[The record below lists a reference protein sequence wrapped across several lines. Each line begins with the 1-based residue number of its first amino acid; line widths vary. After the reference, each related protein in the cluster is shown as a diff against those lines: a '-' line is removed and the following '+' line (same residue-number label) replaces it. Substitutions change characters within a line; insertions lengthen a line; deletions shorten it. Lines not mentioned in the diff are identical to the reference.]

1 MARLN
6 PRTQDIGIIKK
17 VYDVKGGMVSNFP
30 AEEIPD
36 NKASFIKNMASD
48 RRNVLR
54 KTWGTQELI
63 TGGTNEAYNKFI
75 TNPVYSFYD
84 YTTADGFSTLITQG
98 KDASDGYIS
107 LYTLPARGSYPS
119 VETAAP
125 TRILGASA
133 ELTDKR
139 RLTYATYKGRMY
151 IWNGIDDLRYWN
163 SNTWKIYHEAES
175 EKFRYICTHG
185 QRLWAAGSGMNPSRL
200 IYTDLKYCNFYH
212 YFSLDANSID
222 FSSAKDYSPI
232 MWICEFK
239 DSLLIFKVNSIYRLW
254 GNPEDVINFDCI
266 SEGVGT
272 INGWTVQ
279 VWKELVYFVWTDGVY
294 VLGDA
299 SVVASL
305 EDRKLQIQSNIIRI
319 SSEIDDYWED
329 NFVLPNPYKLKE
341 QVWSGATDFGDFT
354 LTQCQANT
362 ASVTENPDVINDS
375 LAGTETKVQSE
386 ESTGGANWVDLRSD
400 LGVDQYNAQSFSLA
414 STDEPIPHSVK
425 LYLTNNGTLTT
436 TQKLKVQITSS
447 DGTDPYDP
455 DYDYVFAE
463 ASYDLNTVTAAG
475 WYTIT
480 FDYWDYPKSFSSYAV
495 GRVFLVVKAVGD
507 TSALYAKWHYSTG
520 NPYANGRMVNSDSS
534 TPGTQSDK
542 DYTFQ
547 LYTDNYFTYS
557 VITTDAYEAAESTR
571 QEWGTI
577 NFNLDETGGRYMVL
591 IKLEYNLS
599 ANNSDWDGWVET
611 ENGAYLGLSCA
622 TNKYIKFRARYAR
635 STGNA
640 PALMDSFTLT
650 SIRLTY
656 TTQDFDETL
665 IDSVIYKDNYILSV
679 HEVATDTTGNCLKF
693 DGSPDYVTVADDST
707 LDPGVSDLAMVFDVK
722 FRASQQTSNYIW
734 LIAKESSQAQLVP
747 IYGVAVLDK
756 GSGYFYV
763 PLRDV
768 GGTGQLLAT
777 NTTVD
782 IGDNNWHQVIISY
795 DRSDKI
801 YAFVDGV
808 AKGQTAV
815 ISQWS
820 AYDLS
825 SDEVLCMGTN
835 HPSIGSVYAGPL
847 VGYMDNIQF
856 YKRTIGQTEATW
868 LAANLGEVYSDTNLM
883 LHLKMNEGSGN
894 TTYDE
899 TANDNDGELGGASHV
914 TAAKPEWAVR

>member
-1 MARLN
+1 MAR
-6 PRTQDIGIIKK
+6 REIRSERIGIVKK

-36 NKASFIKNMASD
+36 NKANFIKNMVSD

-84 YTTADGFSTLITQG
+84 FTTPDGFSTLITQG

-107 LYTLPARGSYPS
+107 LYTLPARGEYPS

-133 ELTDKR
+133 ELTAKR

-151 IWNGIDDLRYWN
+151 IWNGIDYLRYWN
-163 SNTWKIYHEAES
+163 SNTWKVYHVNNS
-175 EKFRYICTHG
+175 ERFRYLCTHG
-185 QRLWAAGSGMNPSRL
+185 QRLWAAGSGANPSRL
-200 IYTDLKYCNFYH
+200 IYTDLNHCNFYH

-222 FSSAKDYSPI
+222 FASAKDYSPI

-266 SEGVGT
+266 SQGVGT
-272 INGWTVQ
+272 INGWSIQ

-294 VLGDA
+294 ALGDA

-354 LTQCQANT
+354 LTTCQANT
-362 ASVTENPDVINDS
+362 ASVTENPDVINAS
-375 LAGTETKVQSE
+375 FVGTASKAESE
-386 ESTGGANWVDLRSD
+386 ETTSGANWVDLRSD
-400 LGVDQYNAQSFSLA
+400 LGDDQYFAQGIRISSP
-414 STDEPIPHSVK
+414 DEPMPHSVK
-425 LYLTNNGTLTT
+425 LYLENNGTLTT
-436 TQKLKVQITSS
+436 TQKLKVQITSVT
-447 DGTDPYDP
+447 GEDPYEP
-455 DYDYVFAE
+455 YYDKIYAE
-463 ASYDLNTVTAAG
+463 ASYDLDGVTTAG

-480 FDYWDYPKSFSSYAV
+480 FDYWDYPKSFW
-495 GRVFLVVKAVGD
+495 GLGLVFIVVKAVGD
-507 TSALYAKWHYSTG
+507 TDALYVKWHYATG
-520 NPYANGRMVNSDSS
+520 NPYANGQMVNSDDA

-547 LYTDNYFTYS
+547 LYTNEIWTNS
-557 VITTDAYEAAESTR
+557 WVQTDSYEAAESTR
-571 QEWGTI
+571 QEWGTV
-577 NFNLDETGGRYMVL
+577 NFNLDETGGRNMKL
-591 IKLEYNLS
+591 HKLEYNLS
-599 ANNSDWDGWVET
+599 ADDSTWDGWVEV
-611 ENGAYLGLSCA
+611 ENGAYLGVSCA
-622 TNKYIKFRARYAR
+622 VNKYIKFKAQFTR
-635 STGNA
+635 STGSSEIN
-640 PALMDSFTLT
+640 MDSFTLV

-679 HEVATDTTGNCLKF
+679 HEVKTATTGDCLKF
-693 DGSPDYVTVADDST
+693 DGSPDYVTVADDAT
-707 LDPGVSDLAMVFDVK
+707 LDPGTNDLAMVFDVK
-722 FRASQQTSNYIW
+722 FRASQQTQEYVW
-734 LIAKESSQAQLVP
+734 LIAKESSQAQLIP
-747 IYGVAVLDK
+747 IYGVCALDR
-756 GSGYFYV
+756 GSGYLYI
-763 PLRDV
+763 PIRDV
-768 GGTGQLLAT
+768 GGTGNLLQSNVAL
-777 NTTVD
+777 D
-782 IGDNNWHQVIISY
+782 IGDNNWHKIIVSY
-795 DRSDKI
+795 DRSDKA
-801 YAFVDGV
+801 YVFVDGV
-808 AKGQTAV
+808 AKGQSGDMSAWT
-815 ISQWS
+815 

-835 HPSIGSVYAGPL
+835 HPSIGSVYGGPF
-847 VGYMDNIQF
+847 VGYMDNIMF

-868 LAANLGEVYSDTNLM
+868 LSANPGEVYSDTNLE
-883 LHLKMNEGSGN
+883 LHLKMNEGTGN

-899 TANDNDGELGGASHV
+899 TDNDNDGELGGASHV